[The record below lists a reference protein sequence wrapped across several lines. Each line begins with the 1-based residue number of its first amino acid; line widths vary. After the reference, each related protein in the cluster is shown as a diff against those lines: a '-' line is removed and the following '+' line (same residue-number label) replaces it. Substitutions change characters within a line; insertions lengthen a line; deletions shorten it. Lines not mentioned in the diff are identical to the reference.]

1 MVKEE
6 EDDDDKMF
14 LEFGSEKVPYE
25 STPVHGGSVPGRQ
38 FLNRNHKTRHIQL
51 MNDYFVERPLYSG
64 ETFRRRFRMKRPL
77 FLRILADCERA
88 NIYFR
93 QWYNAA
99 NRAGFSPIL
108 KVTIVMRSL
117 AYAFSHDSNDENFRV
132 AESTAAEIVHE
143 FCKTILRLYQQE
155 YLCAPTEAD
164 LVRLLNKSERRGF
177 PGMIGSIDCMHW
189 ERKNCPIAWQRSFF
203 GRKKKP
209 TIVLEAVASHDTWIW
224 HAFFGVP
231 GAMNDVTVLGR
242 SPLFDNLTTGNL
254 PSVEYEVNGRKYYMP
269 YYLVD
274 GIYPKWGTLIQSV
287 RNPRTLPEQRMA
299 YRGLVKHYVNLHNNM
314 IVEDE
319 RDEYKDDDSD
329 DDDDDLSTSRRAR
342 AKIYPREGIDLEN
355 SIPRRQTLD
364 NYIIRHDA
372 IRSKEANRKLQQ
384 DLIAHVSRDD
394 TPAPV
399 YRNKA
404 QAIKAKNFRRK
415 RMELRRI
422 RLLDEEKS
430 SGDQS
435 SSSDCDVCATKKK
448 RYEKNEEEEKL
459 IVAQSAID
467 AKNDVRILTRVRSH
481 GKISVIGRRREME
494 DAVAVELGFLK
505 KGNKTYDFFGVYDG
519 HGGWRVAH
527 ACSEMLHKLLGKNL
541 GEGNDCEEIN
551 WEKLMVEGFK
561 EMDEEVNKIGAAVA
575 TTGSTAVV
583 AVVGE
588 EVVVVA
594 NCGDSRAVLSRGG
607 ASVQLSDDHKP
618 DRPDELERIEVSGG
632 KVINWNGQR
641 VLGVLATSRSIGDH
655 YLKPFVITEPEVKVI
670 NRTELDE
677 FLILA
682 SDGLWDVVSNDLGCQ
697 IARRCLDGQI
707 RKSSQSS
714 TVQTD
719 VGVNTNRS
727 RASEAAAVLAEL
739 AMARGSRDNISV
751 IVVDLRR
758 SR

>member
-1 MVKEE
+1 MI
-6 EDDDDKMF
+6 F
-14 LEFGSEKVPYE
+14 
-25 STPVHGGSVPGRQ
+25 
-38 FLNRNHKTRHIQL
+38 
-51 MNDYFVERPLYSG
+51 
-64 ETFRRRFRMKRPL
+64 
-77 FLRILADCERA
+77 
-88 NIYFR
+88 
-93 QWYNAA
+93 
-99 NRAGFSPIL
+99 
-108 KVTIVMRSL
+108 
-117 AYAFSHDSNDENFRV
+117 DS
-132 AESTAAEIVHE
+132 
-143 FCKTILRLYQQE
+143 
-155 YLCAPTEAD
+155 
-164 LVRLLNKSERRGF
+164 
-177 PGMIGSIDCMHW
+177 
-189 ERKNCPIAWQRSFF
+189 
-203 GRKKKP
+203 
-209 TIVLEAVASHDTWIW
+209 
-224 HAFFGVP
+224 
-231 GAMNDVTVLGR
+231 
-242 SPLFDNLTTGNL
+242 
-254 PSVEYEVNGRKYYMP
+254 
-269 YYLVD
+269 
-274 GIYPKWGTLIQSV
+274 
-287 RNPRTLPEQRMA
+287 
-299 YRGLVKHYVNLHNNM
+299 
-314 IVEDE
+314 
-319 RDEYKDDDSD
+319 
-329 DDDDDLSTSRRAR
+329 
-342 AKIYPREGIDLEN
+342 
-355 SIPRRQTLD
+355 
-364 NYIIRHDA
+364 
-372 IRSKEANRKLQQ
+372 
-384 DLIAHVSRDD
+384 SRDD
-394 TPAPV
+394 TLAPV
-399 YRNKA
+399 CRNKA

-415 RMELRRI
+415 RLELRRI

-435 SSSDCDVCATKKK
+435 SSSDCDLCATKKN
-448 RYEKNEEEEKL
+448 RYEKNDKEEKL
-459 IVAQSAID
+459 IVVQSAID
-467 AKNDVRILTRVRSH
+467 AKNGVRILTRVGSH

-541 GEGNDCEEIN
+541 GEGTDCEEIN

-618 DRPDELERIEVSGG
+618 DRPDELERIEFSGG

-641 VLGVLATSRSIGDH
+641 VLGVLATSRSIGDR

-719 VGVNTNRS
+719 VEVNTNRS

-758 SR
+758 T